1 MRSSSACLAV
11 AALCGLALAAPAT
24 EANQA
29 TIPQFDTNPK
39 SRAAGVAARDAGF
52 IYGPSLIGEAAPFP
66 NGTLGNARSKADY
79 DAWSIDRKEIDK
91 RIAADL
97 QALQAAVKAN
107 GGLKTW
113 QDYEKVLY
121 DGQLKNANPRGV
133 TPGMISNST
142 QDLLFSMER
151 LSEHPYAVRR
161 VLPKESLP
169 FALDNKL
176 TSKIVGQ
183 GATLESLRD
192 SNRLFIVDH
201 SYQTN
206 YKVATVVQRYPVAC
220 SAYFYIDPKNGDFRP
235 LAIRTNVDMDLIYT
249 PLDSHNDWLLAKMM
263 FNANDMFHAQMLHL
277 VISHDVT
284 EAVHQAALH
293 TLSENHPIMV
303 ILERLMVQ
311 GYSSRIVGEELC
323 FNEGGHWDQL
333 MAYNQFG
340 CRDFVS
346 ERWFTDGQF
355 QAGYLENDL
364 KARGLIDANGKS
376 LFKSF
381 PFYDDAKE
389 IRDTYRAFFTTFVN
403 SYYKTEK
410 DLASDF
416 EVRKWFIE
424 ANEKAKS
431 QDFPQE
437 EDLSKK
443 ILIEVLSHFAFAT
456 SVSHHSTNGA
466 APISSGTLPFHI
478 PAIYTPIPKEK
489 GVKDLMPYLPD
500 VPTALHYLGFMASFN
515 RPFYGDDGRTL
526 EEAFAT
532 ADMDRLNKETK
543 AAAKTFL
550 TGMHNLSQKIRGRK
564 FDANGLSQ
572 GMPFIYRTLDP
583 AYIPFFCA
591 V

>member
-11 AALCGLALAAPAT
+11 AALCGAAMAAPAT
-24 EANQA
+24 EVNQA
-29 TIPQFDTNPK
+29 SIPQFDTNPK

-79 DAWSIDRKEIDK
+79 DAWSVDRKEIDS

-97 QALQAAVKAN
+97 QALQGAIKAN

-113 QDYEKVLY
+113 EDYEKVLY
-121 DGQLKNANPRGV
+121 DGQLRNANPRGV

-169 FALDNKL
+169 FPLDNKL

-183 GATLESLRD
+183 DTTLESLRD

-220 SAYFYIDPKNGDFRP
+220 SAYFYIDPKSGNFLP
-235 LAIRTNVDMDLIYT
+235 LAIRTNVDMDLTYT
-249 PLDSHNDWLLAKMM
+249 PLDTHNDWLLAKMM

-346 ERWFTDGQF
+346 ERWFSDGQF

-389 IRDTYRAFFTTFVN
+389 IRDTYRTFFTTFVN

-437 EDLSKK
+437 EDLCKK
-443 ILIEVLSHFAFAT
+443 TLIEVLTHFAFAT
-456 SVSHHSTNGA
+456 SVSHHSTNGG

-500 VPTALHYLGFMASFN
+500 APTALHYLGFMSSFN

-526 EEAFAT
+526 QQAFAT
-532 ADMDRLNKETK
+532 ADMERLNKETK
-543 AAAKTFL
+543 AAAQTFL

>member
-1 MRSSSACLAV
+1 MKSVTCLAI
-11 AALCGLALAAPAT
+11 AALAGTSLAAPA
-24 EANQA
+24 ADSNQA
-29 TIPQFDTNPK
+29 TVPQHDSNPK

-79 DAWSIDRKEIDK
+79 DTWSIDRQEIDK
-91 RIAADL
+91 RISADIGAIG
-97 QALQAAVKAN
+97 QAVQAN
-107 GGLKTW
+107 GGLKSW

-133 TPGMISNST
+133 TPGMIGNAT

-161 VLPKESLP
+161 VLPHEFISIP
-169 FALDNKL
+169 VDDA
-176 TSKIVGQ
+176 SVAKIVGK
-183 GATLESLRD
+183 GHTLASLRD
-192 SNRLFIVDH
+192 SNRLFIADH

-220 SAYFYIDPKNGDFRP
+220 SAYFYIDPKSGDFLP
-235 LAIRTNVDMDLIYT
+235 LAIRTNVDMDLTYT
-249 PLDSHNDWLLAKMM
+249 PLDTANDWLLAKMM

-284 EAVHQAALH
+284 ESVHQAALH
-293 TLSENHPIMV
+293 TLSADHPIMV
-303 ILERLMVQ
+303 VLERLMLQ

-346 ERWFTDGQF
+346 ERWFSDGRF
-355 QAGYLENDL
+355 QGGYLENDL
-364 KARGLIDANGKS
+364 KERGLIDASGKS

-381 PFYDDAKE
+381 PFYDDAKQ
-389 IRDTYRAFFTTFVN
+389 IRDNYKAFFTSMVN
-403 SYYKTEK
+403 SYYNTEA
-410 DLASDF
+410 DLLKDF
-416 EVRKWFIE
+416 EVRNWFVE
-424 ANEKAKS
+424 ASMKAKS
-431 QDFPQE
+431 QDFPQQE
-437 EDLSKK
+437 QISKK
-443 ILIEVLSHFAFAT
+443 TLVDVLAHFAYAT
-456 SVSHHSTNGA
+456 SVSHHSTNGG

-500 VPTALHYLGFMASFN
+500 AKTSLHYLGFMASFN
-515 RPFYGDDGRTL
+515 RPFYGDSGRTL
-526 EEAFAT
+526 EDAFVTDTMA
-532 ADMDRLNKETK
+532 RLNKETN
-543 AAAKTFL
+543 AAAKAFV
-550 TGMHNLSQKIRGRK
+550 GDMHKLSEKIRGRK
-564 FDANGLSQ
+564 FDSKGLSQ